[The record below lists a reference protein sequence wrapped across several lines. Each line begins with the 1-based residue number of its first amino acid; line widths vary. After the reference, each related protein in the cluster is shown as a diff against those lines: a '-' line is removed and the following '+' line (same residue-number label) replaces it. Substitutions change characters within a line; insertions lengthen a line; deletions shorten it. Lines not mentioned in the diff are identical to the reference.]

1 MSSIKLTFVL
11 FFSFEDKLFLTL
23 KLLYSLKR
31 ILCIKL
37 LFYSLHSLSVNTICG
52 LIYVKS
58 LTYDWHIHV

>member
-1 MSSIKLTFVL
+1 MSGIKLTFVI
-11 FFSFEDKLFLTL
+11 FRFEEVLFLTL

-37 LFYSLHSLSVNTICG
+37 LFYSLHSLSVNTIFG

-58 LTYDWHIHV
+58 LTYDWHIHI